1 MKNHFND
8 LIDDKE
14 DLGEILY
21 GDVEAFVDKVNE
33 LNEDEK
39 KTYVD
44 ELYRTEIIA
53 ETWKIDESRHI
64 NKCDLHIR
72 REFQES

>member
-1 MKNHFND
+1 MKNHFNE

-53 ETWKIDESRHI
+53 ET
-64 NKCDLHIR
+64 
-72 REFQES
+72 